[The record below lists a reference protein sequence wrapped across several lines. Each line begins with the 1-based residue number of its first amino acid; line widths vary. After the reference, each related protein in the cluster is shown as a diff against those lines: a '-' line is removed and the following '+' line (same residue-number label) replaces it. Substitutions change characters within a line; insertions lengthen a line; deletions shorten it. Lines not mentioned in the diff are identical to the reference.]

1 MNEAEALSIID
12 QILDEHQDIH
22 KDFQSLGAVSGDIE
36 AAARLGSDKTKDF
49 FVPKSL
55 NDEGRGLARWKQIL
69 ESIDVG
75 LKAHF
80 HKEETALAEAFQRE
94 GSAEL
99 EAALNQ
105 LLSEHAGLNKH
116 VAKLLKDADD
126 IASGGAMI
134 EVWEGTG
141 WGMKT
146 NIERLQAEIAAHAER
161 ERVLLGKMKAH
172 LSKA

>member
-1 MNEAEALSIID
+1 MTETLAILE
-12 QILDEHQDIH
+12 QILDEHKDIH
-22 KDFQSLGAVSGDIE
+22 ENFQALGQVSGDIE
-36 AAARLGSDKTKDF
+36 AAARLQSDKTKDY

-55 NDEGRGLARWKQIL
+55 DDHGRGLARWKEIL
-69 ESIDVG
+69 EAIAVG

-80 HKEETALAEAFQRE
+80 HKEETALAEAFKRD
-94 GSAEL
+94 GTPEL
-99 EAALNQ
+99 EAALNE
-105 LLSEHAGLNKH
+105 LLAEHDAINKH

-146 NIERLQAEIAAHAER
+146 NIQRLQDQISAHAER
-161 ERVLLGKMKAH
+161 ERVLLGMMTTH
-172 LSKA
+172 LRNG